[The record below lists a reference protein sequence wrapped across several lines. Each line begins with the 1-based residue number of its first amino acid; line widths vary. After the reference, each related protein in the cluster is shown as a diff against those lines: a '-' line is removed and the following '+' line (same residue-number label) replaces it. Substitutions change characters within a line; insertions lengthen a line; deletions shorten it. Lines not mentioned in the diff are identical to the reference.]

1 MNKFSPIQAGSPRRS
16 LRMRAFVAA
25 TAFAVFGLVGS
36 AAIAQS
42 TDGAV
47 FGSAPAG
54 DSVLAL
60 NTSNAVQRTVQVDA
74 RGRYFI
80 HALPVGVYEITLSEN
95 GKAVMKHVNV
105 PVVVGRGIKVDFGCP
120 QDQCA
125 KSE

>member
-1 MNKFSPIQAGSPRRS
+1 MNKYSPIQAGAPRRS
-16 LRMRAFVAA
+16 LRMRAFVTA
-25 TAFAVFGLVGS
+25 TAFAVLGMVGT
-36 AAIAQS
+36 AAVAQS

-54 DSVLAL
+54 DSVLAV

-80 HALPVGVYEITLSEN
+80 HALPVGTYEVTLTEN
-95 GKAVMKHVNV
+95 GKPVMKHVNV
-105 PVVVGRGIKVDFGCP
+105 PVVVGRGIKVDFNCP
-120 QDQCA
+120 QGQCA